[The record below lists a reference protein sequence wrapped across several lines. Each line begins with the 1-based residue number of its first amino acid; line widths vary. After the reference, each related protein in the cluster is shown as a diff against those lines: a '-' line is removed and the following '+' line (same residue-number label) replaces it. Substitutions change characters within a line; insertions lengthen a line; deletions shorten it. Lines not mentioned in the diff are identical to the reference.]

1 MKEIS
6 ILKNPV
12 QEYTWGSK
20 TAIQALLGEKRSKGK
35 PMAELWMGAH
45 PKAPSE
51 VFIRGRWRPLDQVI
65 DMDPEG
71 ILGRRVAEK
80 FFRRLPF
87 LFKVLAAEKPL
98 SIQVHPNVAQAR
110 EGFTRENDHH
120 IPLDAPNRNYKDE
133 NHKPEILCALTPFEC
148 LKGFRNVDEII
159 HFLEKLPSSLLSDEL
174 GLLKEKPDTV
184 GLKEFFSKIMM
195 LDRERQNHLVSE
207 TARFSREYAEKD
219 QVFYWIAN
227 LNREYPGDIGVLA
240 PAILNLLTLNPG
252 EAIYVS
258 AGMPHTYLHG
268 VGVEL
273 MANSDNV
280 LRGGL
285 TPKYIDVP
293 ELLQITDFKAETA
306 HKTMS
311 VIDDTGLKLY
321 RTPAEEFLLSA
332 IALDRRGEFNSP
344 QGCSVEIL
352 ICVEGQAT
360 IEDLGAGHR
369 LPLSRGSSVVIPA
382 AVPQYRIEGRATI
395 YKASVPV

>member
-1 MKEIS
+1 
-6 ILKNPV
+6 
-12 QEYTWGSK
+12 
-20 TAIQALLGEKRSKGK
+20 
-35 PMAELWMGAH
+35 
-45 PKAPSE
+45 
-51 VFIRGRWRPLDQVI
+51 
-65 DMDPEG
+65 MDPEG

-110 EGFTRENDHH
+110 EGFAKENDHH
-120 IPLDAPNRNYKDE
+120 IPFDAPNRNYKDE

-148 LKGFRNVDEII
+148 LKGFRNVHEII
-159 HFLEKLPSSLLSDEL
+159 HFLEKLPSSLFSDEL

-184 GLKEFFSKIMM
+184 GLKKFFSKIMM
-195 LDRERQNHLVSE
+195 LERERQNYLVSE
-207 TARFSREYAEKD
+207 TVRFSRAYAKKD

-227 LNREYPGDIGVLA
+227 LNRVYPGDIGVLA

-258 AGMPHTYLHG
+258 AGTPHTYLHG

-293 ELLQITDFKAETA
+293 ELLRITDFKVETS

-311 VIDDTGLKLY
+311 VIDDTGLKLF

-332 IALDRRGEFNSP
+332 IALDRGGEFTSP
-344 QGCSVEIL
+344 QGRNVEIL

-369 LPLSRGSSVVIPA
+369 LFLSRGSSVVIPA

-395 YKASVPV
+395 YKASVPA